1 MKEKNDKR
9 NIYNTNKREEEFII
23 TIGVKKMKKKNYN
36 NKWKR
41 RRWQ

>member
-23 TIGVKKMKKKNYN
+23 TIGVKKTKKKNYN